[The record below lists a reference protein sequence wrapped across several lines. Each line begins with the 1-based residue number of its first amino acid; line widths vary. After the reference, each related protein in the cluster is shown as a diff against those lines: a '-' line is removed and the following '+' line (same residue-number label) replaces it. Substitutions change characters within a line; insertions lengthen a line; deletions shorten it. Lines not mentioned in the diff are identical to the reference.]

1 MPSSLVAIYFYF
13 SLSRLYRDIKGGNVL
28 VDTGTVKLADFG
40 ASTKMA
46 FGETQSTSTIKGR
59 VLPVCAL
66 CIVLCFDD
74 GGGGGVGVICWAL
87 SDADCTALCVVT
99 F

>member
-1 MPSSLVAIYFYF
+1 
-13 SLSRLYRDIKGGNVL
+13 VL

-59 VLPVCAL
+59 VLTVC
-66 CIVLCFDD
+66 VLYVMCSDL
-74 GGGGGVGVICWAL
+74 IL
-87 SDADCTALCVVT
+87 S
-99 F
+99 